1 LIVKVNRVK
10 NVNEIQALHSAGVD
24 IIGISLKLSNA
35 NSDTRAL
42 NTFEILRIQEAV
54 NISNLS
60 LNINIEEYRKEDLV
74 KASETIKPNSLNL
87 FADASSVQNIEEMN
101 EIQLGTIETI
111 NKTGLKVICF
121 GNGFGYDGPSLITDT
136 LGVYSNLELM
146 EVNIDTL
153 DSQSKQ
159 KIKNRKEWAEYLK
172 IDESQL
178 TQSDCD
184 TILETIPES
193 MKDMSFLVDDRNI
206 ENVPIAKLIEIRA
219 SGITLSLKGESDDGD
234 IVNSSYANRIANTFE
249 LEKIIDITKR
259 IKKYGS

>member
-1 LIVKVNRVK
+1 
-10 NVNEIQALHSAGVD
+10 
-24 IIGISLKLSNA
+24 
-35 NSDTRAL
+35 
-42 NTFEILRIQEAV
+42 
-54 NISNLS
+54 
-60 LNINIEEYRKEDLV
+60 
-74 KASETIKPNSLNL
+74 
-87 FADASSVQNIEEMN
+87 MN
-101 EIQLGTIETI
+101 EIQLATIETI

-121 GNGFGYDGPSLITDT
+121 GNGFGYDGPSLIPDT

-146 EVNIDTL
+146 EVHIDTL

-193 MKDMSFLVDDRNI
+193 MKDRSFLVDDRNI
-206 ENVPIAKLIEIRA
+206 ENVPIAKLIKIRA
-219 SGITLSLKGESDDGD
+219 SGITLSLKGESDDEE

-249 LEKIIDITKR
+249 FEKIIEITKR